1 MCTIYITI
9 RLEMYSTYIL
19 QDLYYIY
26 YKTYTMKL
34 MLHIYYDVHVYD
46 KTNIYTFRH
55 TVHYI
60 YYKTYT
66 MRLILYILN
75 KVRISASQIAKR
87 FWKLQK
93 SAKRFF
99 WELRSW
105 LYYVVSHY
113 TTLWDVTLR
122 CKTLHYVVRRYST
135 L

>member
-1 MCTIYITI
+1 MRSRFGALISTLLTMRLILQDLYYKMYTIYTV
-9 RLEMYSTYIL
+9 RLILYNYLLYIL

-66 MRLILYILN
+66 MRLILYILSLTM
-75 KVRISASQIAKR
+75 RII
-87 FWKLQK
+87 LQD
-93 SAKRFF
+93 
-99 WELRSW
+99 
-105 LYYVVSHY
+105 LYYIY
-113 TTLWDVTLR
+113 
-122 CKTLHYVVRRYST
+122 YI
-135 L
+135 

>member
-1 MCTIYITI
+1 
-9 RLEMYSTYIL
+9 MYSTYIL

-66 MRLILYILN
+66 MRLILYILSH
-75 KVRISASQIAKR
+75 KVRISASQIANCEAIFKIAKICEAIFLR
-87 FWKLQK
+87 IAKLIILRRK
-93 SAKRFF
+93 S
-99 WELRSW
+99 
-105 LYYVVSHY
+105 
-113 TTLWDVTLR
+113 
-122 CKTLHYVVRRYST
+122 LHYVVRRYAT